1 MPPSKIVQPSTN
13 NGLSIAEQLAS
24 AIEDGG
30 WKSKARPNQ
39 LAPDGLWSIWLI
51 LAGRGFGKTR
61 TGAEWVRGLVESGQA
76 GRIALVAPTAG
87 DCRDILLEGASG
99 LLTISPDWNRP
110 LYEPSKRRLTWPNG
124 AQAGLFSAEESDRLR
139 GPNHDAAWC
148 DELASWA
155 DPQTVWDML
164 QFTLRIGKRPRVCVT
179 TTPRPIKLIR
189 DLVKRNGSDVTI
201 TTGSTYDNIDNLSAP
216 FIQAMRARYEGTR
229 LGRQEL
235 FADVLSN
242 TPNSLFKQ
250 SWLDDNRAKAF
261 PFDGLQRIVISVD
274 PAVTSGE
281 DADETGIIAAGIDFA
296 GHGYILEDASTRG
309 QPHEWAAI
317 AIALYRKWNADRI
330 IGEVNN
336 GGEMIEHT
344 IRSVDANVAY
354 KAVRASRGKVTRAEP
369 ISALY
374 EQGRVSHVGTFTAL
388 EDQMCS
394 FTSDFSRS
402 TAGYSP
408 DRLDAMVWALSE
420 LMLTPTGPR
429 FFFG

>member
-1 MPPSKIVQPSTN
+1 
-13 NGLSIAEQLAS
+13 
-24 AIEDGG
+24 
-30 WKSKARPNQ
+30 
-39 LAPDGLWSIWLI
+39 
-51 LAGRGFGKTR
+51 
-61 TGAEWVRGLVESGQA
+61 
-76 GRIALVAPTAG
+76 
-87 DCRDILLEGASG
+87 
-99 LLTISPDWNRP
+99 
-110 LYEPSKRRLTWPNG
+110 
-124 AQAGLFSAEESDRLR
+124 
-139 GPNHDAAWC
+139 
-148 DELASWA
+148 
-155 DPQTVWDML
+155 
-164 QFTLRIGKRPRVCVT
+164 
-179 TTPRPIKLIR
+179 
-189 DLVKRNGSDVTI
+189 VKREGQDVVVTR
-201 TTGSTYDNIDNLSAP
+201 GSTYENESNLSKP
-216 FIQAMRARYEGTR
+216 FLAAMAARYEGTR

-235 FADVLSN
+235 FADVLSD

-261 PFDGLQRIVISVD
+261 PFDGLARIVIAID

-296 GHGYILEDASTRG
+296 GHGYVLEDASMRG

-317 AIALYRKWNADRI
+317 AIGLYRKWNADRI

-336 GGEMIEHT
+336 GGEMIEHV
-344 IRSVDANVAY
+344 IRSIDPNVSY

-420 LMLTPTGPR
+420 LMLEKTGPR
-429 FFFG
+429 LFFA